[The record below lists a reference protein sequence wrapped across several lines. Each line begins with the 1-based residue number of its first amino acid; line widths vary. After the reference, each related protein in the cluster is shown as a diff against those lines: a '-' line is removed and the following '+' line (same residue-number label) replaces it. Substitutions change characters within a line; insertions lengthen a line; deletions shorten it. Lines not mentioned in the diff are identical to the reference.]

1 MPKMRMSA
9 VGTLCANA
17 RTLLSLLVSFILQ
30 IGLASTFFHTNEI
43 LHYVHEQSDHEE
55 TSFAKG
61 SIVL

>member
-1 MPKMRMSA
+1 M
-9 VGTLCANA
+9 CE
-17 RTLLSLLVSFILQ
+17 RTHITEPPCIFYLQ

-55 TSFAKG
+55 TSFAKA